1 MRAKKLRSRNIY
13 EAKHAGN
20 FDLIFPSEEFKAC
33 DYQKFLDSAHD
44 CYEEFNNRGQAKQKR
59 QEAAEAKEA
68 SEKL

>member
-44 CYEEFNNRGQAKQKR
+44 CYEEFNNRGQAK
-59 QEAAEAKEA
+59 
-68 SEKL
+68 